1 MAHGMKRGSSARW
14 SGTRTSIRTGA
25 SGVPTRRESCATV
38 ISWSDGMDVLL
49 EQKWPED
56 AMFRLSPHEVPARN
70 PSRSGQGGTQADP
83 PGCRYL
89 VHAPRLSHCL
99 DAGRRLDGGRPG
111 DLRVLEGRGAY

>member
-70 PSRSGQGGTQADP
+70 PSRKGYATAPGAVKGALRQTHQGADTW
-83 PGCRYL
+83 CMRRVYL
-89 VHAPRLSHCL
+89 IALML
-99 DAGRRLDGGRPG
+99 
-111 DLRVLEGRGAY
+111 